1 MIFTPPT
8 FLPTLPSV
16 SLQEPVGDFCLA
28 KRLVM
33 TIGPD
38 KRAPFVEATINR
50 AWAPDEISTRVAQ
63 VAAALC
69 SSWQLVPGQK
79 WHKIVAILAS
89 NSVGLLY
96 SSFSGRQSEW
106 PLGRHS
112 DLIMG
117 YPPHGGCLSHDATYE
132 LG

>member
-16 SLQEPVGDFCLA
+16 PLQEPVGDFCLA
-28 KRLVM
+28 KSLAR
-33 TIGPD
+33 TIGSDTAD
-38 KRAPFVEATINR
+38 KPAPFVEAMIDR
-50 AWAPDEISTRVAQ
+50 AWTPDEISARVAQ

-89 NSVGLLY
+89 NSVSFLD
-96 SSFSGRQSEW
+96 SSSS
-106 PLGRHS
+106 
-112 DLIMG
+112 
-117 YPPHGGCLSHDATYE
+117 
-132 LG
+132 